1 MHQDSFCY
9 RLGTLY
15 VTGNTHEEIEQNY
28 QFCLDFLN
36 FDIEPID
43 SIETVDS

>member
-28 QFCLDFLN
+28 QFCLDVLN

-43 SIETVDS
+43 T